1 MLRHRR
7 KLLYGA
13 LVSVGI
19 ALVGLANSP
28 AIAQITSH
36 LVAAQTIGRPYQSVL
51 LLSVDGLRQADL
63 IDPALQSSLPNL
75 KQLAQTGV
83 SYNNAYTSSPS
94 DSFPGIL
101 NYLTGSGPKTT
112 GVYYD
117 DSYDRQLIAPGGTA
131 SSPKGSEVAYDESID
146 KNTDLLSGGGNFST
160 ASLDPAKLPLN
171 CQGQTCTPVYPH
183 SYLEVNTIFEVARAA
198 GLHTAYSDKHP
209 AYDLVNGPSGQGVA
223 DLYTPEIN
231 AKVALQNGKLVDAS
245 TAENPATL
253 TFKTATKQVD
263 TTEAYDDLKVTAILN
278 QINGKN
284 AMGTARPGVPALFG
298 MNFQA
303 VSVAQ
308 KDRAVGGI
316 ATDGTPSEPMK
327 HALSH
332 TDASLGRIVAEL
344 KQQNLLNSTLVI
356 VTAKHGQS
364 PRLGESMLIS
374 NTLIPDAL
382 KAAGVEVAHSIQD
395 DIGFFWLKN
404 SNQTAKASQTLEQ
417 LKRSNPATQVDQV
430 LSGDRLIQS
439 GLTTRDRNSR
449 VPDLVVLFR
458 PGAVAVDDPS
468 DSNKRAE
475 HGGLSEDDTH
485 VALIVGGGLP
495 DRLHGIQQRGR
506 VSTTQIAVTAL
517 KALGLNPD
525 DLQGAKAEGTRAL
538 PGLEMAMNHR
548 V

>member
-7 KLLYGA
+7 RLLYAA
-13 LVSVGI
+13 LIWAGVV
-19 ALVGLANSP
+19 LVGLVNSP
-28 AIAQITSH
+28 AIAQITH
-36 LVAAQTIGRPYQSVL
+36 PVATTARPYQHVL

-83 SYNNAYTSSPS
+83 SYTNAYTSSPS

-101 NYLTGSGPKTT
+101 NYLTGAGPKTT

-117 DSYDRQLIAPGGTA
+117 DSYDRQLIAPGGAA
-131 SSPKGSEVAYDESID
+131 SSPKGSEIAYDESID
-146 KNTDLLSGGGNFST
+146 KDTTLLSGGGNFST
-160 ASLDPAKLPLN
+160 GSLDPAKLPLN

-183 SYLEVNTIFEVARAA
+183 SYLKVNTIFEVARAA

-209 AYDLVNGPSGQGVA
+209 AYDLVNGPSGQGVV

-245 TAENPATL
+245 TAENPTSL
-253 TFKTATKQVD
+253 TFKSATKRVD
-263 TTEAYDDLKVTAILN
+263 TTEAYDDLKVNAILN
-278 QINGKN
+278 QIKGMN
-284 AMGTARPGVPALFG
+284 ALATARPGVPALFG

-316 ATDGTPSEPMK
+316 AADGTPSEQMK

-332 TDASLGRIVAEL
+332 TDASIGRMVAAL
-344 KQQNLLNSTLVI
+344 KQQNLLNSTLMV

-364 PRLGESMLIS
+364 PRLGEATLIA
-374 NTLIPDAL
+374 NTLISDAL
-382 KAAGVEVAHSIQD
+382 QAAGVKVAHSIQD
-395 DIGFFWLKN
+395 DVGLFWLKDA
-404 SNQTAKASQTLEQ
+404 NQTAKASQVLEQ
-417 LKRSNPATQVDQV
+417 LKRSNPATPIDQV
-430 LSGDRLIQS
+430 LSGGRLLQA

-449 VPDLVVLFR
+449 TPDLLVLFR
-458 PGAVAVDDPS
+458 SGVVAVDDPS

-475 HGGLSEDDTH
+475 HGGFSEDDTH
-485 VALIVGGGLP
+485 VALIVSGGLP
-495 DRLHGIQQRGR
+495 DRLHGIQRRDR

-517 KALGLNPD
+517 ESLGLNPN

-538 PGLEMAMNHR
+538 PGLEMAMNR
-548 V
+548 RA